1 MSDLTSTG
9 RRRELGASLRHLRE
23 SRDVNGIE
31 MAARMRWTSTMLS
44 RTESGKRV
52 MTEIDVATYTG
63 LCGVAGEEQ
72 EELLALAREPEDYRI
87 KPHVGQLPDELR
99 TLMFFESTA
108 CVIEDYEPIF
118 IPGLIQTEDYARA
131 IFYEHGHNDATV
143 VEAGVRNRM
152 SRHDVLTRYQ
162 PAQCTFLV
170 HENAL
175 RMTVGG
181 PQVMLEQLLHILFI
195 CDRPQCSIRVIP
207 TSTGAR
213 GMAPGAFQIF
223 GYPDDPPVVYLDHQ
237 TTAEF
242 LENGR
247 DLLAYR
253 SLLNRLATVALDEAQ
268 SRSMIA
274 WAASELERG
283 AAHGGAG
290 GFPVLAQE

>member
-1 MSDLTSTG
+1 M
-9 RRRELGASLRHLRE
+9 RE

-31 MAARMRWTSTMLS
+31 MAARLRWTSTMLS
-44 RTESGKRV
+44 RTESGKRA
-52 MTEIDVATYTG
+52 MTEIEVATYTG

-72 EELLALAREPEDYRI
+72 EELLALASEPDDYRL
-87 KPHVGQLPDELR
+87 KRHAGLPDELR
-99 TLMFFESTA
+99 TLIFFESTA
-108 CVIEDYEPIF
+108 SVIENYEPIF

-131 IFYEHGHNDATV
+131 IFHEHGHDDPTV
-143 VEAGVRNRM
+143 VETGVRNRM

-162 PAQCTFLV
+162 PARCTFLV

-207 TSTGAR
+207 ASTGAR

-223 GYPDDPPVVYLDHQ
+223 SYAEDPPVVYLDHQ

-274 WAASELERG
+274 WAASELEQG
-283 AAHGGAG
+283 AAHDVGAG
-290 GFPVLAQE
+290 GLPRLAEE